1 MRNEWGRRPEII
13 EGEYEVIDEWDADE
27 TYYRRQDRYAH
38 INPDPPYV
46 TYGILAINIGIWLI
60 MSFIGTVFGL
70 DLYYQL
76 LYFGAKINHLI
87 VQGQYWRLFTAMFLH
102 IGIMHLFF
110 NSYALY
116 VYGSVV
122 EKLFGRIRFVLIY
135 TIAGLTGSLLSF
147 LLSRNPAVGASGAIF
162 GLMGSLLYF
171 RRRKLDLYRKV
182 FGPGLY
188 IVIGI
193 NLFFGFIQPGIDN
206 WGHIGGLIGG
216 FLAANAVGLYRERKP
231 SIKKAAAW
239 FLIITCFVLGIW
251 YGQRKYAP
259 AMLIETGNYMLK
271 NESGFEYRKE
281 MRYLVGG
288 AGEYEVWTGSAG
300 QMRQLPE

>member
-1 MRNEWGRRPEII
+1 
-13 EGEYEVIDEWDADE
+13 
-27 TYYRRQDRYAH
+27 
-38 INPDPPYV
+38 
-46 TYGILAINIGIWLI
+46 

-162 GLMGSLLYF
+162 GLMDRFVLSAE
-171 RRRKLDLYRKV
+171 KTDLYRISDRALYCYWRESV
-182 FGPGLY
+182 F
-188 IVIGI
+188 
-193 NLFFGFIQPGIDN
+193 
-206 WGHIGGLIGG
+206 
-216 FLAANAVGLYRERKP
+216 
-231 SIKKAAAW
+231 W
-239 FLIITCFVLGIW
+239 FYT
-251 YGQRKYAP
+251 
-259 AMLIETGNYMLK
+259 
-271 NESGFEYRKE
+271 
-281 MRYLVGG
+281 
-288 AGEYEVWTGSAG
+288 AGY
-300 QMRQLPE
+300 RQLGPYRRFNRRIPGCKCCGIVP